1 MSLKKD
7 IVSQRMMLRTHKNKN
22 KLVKRVSERYLET
35 LLNRLERN
43 ADYVYIQLGEMI
55 VEHIRQEML
64 ATTPTG
70 KRYELIGDEIREYRA
85 SSDGE
90 LPGTNYSGTLVD
102 SIDFRI
108 IGGELEIGVFDSP
121 GTEYSSTSYRSGG
134 SSEGIHGTIT
144 IEHGGEG
151 TPVTEYAKFLE
162 EGTSRMEARPWLEPL
177 VRGLKNYWRI
187 KAREIYKQYVREQ
200 TKNKLVGQKQELY
213 IQVLFK

>member
-70 KRYELIGDEIREYRA
+70 KRYELIGM
-85 SSDGE
+85 
-90 LPGTNYSGTLVD
+90 
-102 SIDFRI
+102 
-108 IGGELEIGVFDSP
+108 
-121 GTEYSSTSYRSGG
+121 
-134 SSEGIHGTIT
+134 
-144 IEHGGEG
+144 
-151 TPVTEYAKFLE
+151 K
-162 EGTSRMEARPWLEPL
+162 
-177 VRGLKNYWRI
+177 
-187 KAREIYKQYVREQ
+187 
-200 TKNKLVGQKQELY
+200 
-213 IQVLFK
+213 